1 MKKWVILIGTIAV
14 FSIGGYLLL
23 SFYAVKWVQPQL
35 RRMLGPGFAVAEIK
49 VKLTH
54 LSISGIRYEGL
65 HTRTKYFQ
73 AEEVRVYPSLLSLL
87 KGPLR
92 VREFMILQ
100 PSFYFYRSREGV
112 FTGPWAAIPEKEKE
126 IAEDGEKKGKG
137 PIAIRIDR
145 FRIEKGSVDFEDRKT
160 GEPPAQIKLRELDL
174 EIKDIYFPLISGHSH
189 IVSKGKVEGKKREG
203 DTEFVGWID
212 FKTMDMKT
220 SLKVRKIEL
229 KTLEPY
235 YRKRVSAEIHSGYM
249 NVEAKIT
256 LEERMIDALGK
267 LELTDLHIKEGE
279 GTVFWIPAKTL
290 IPLLQKRGD
299 RIEAQFH
306 MKGDMDDPQ
315 FNLQETFLIRTGIAL
330 AEGLGFPIKVVGKGI
345 PEGAVKGDWGL
356 VEELKSVEKR
366 LKKKEEKQ
374 R

>member
-1 MKKWVILIGTIAV
+1 MKKWVILTGTIAV
-14 FSIGGYLLL
+14 FSVAGYLLL

-35 RRMLGPGFAVAEIK
+35 RRMLGPGFTVAEIK

-54 LSISGIRYEGL
+54 LSIRGIRYEGL

-73 AEEVRVYPSLLSLL
+73 GEEVRVYPSLLSLL
-87 KGPLR
+87 RGPLR
-92 VREFMILQ
+92 VREFVILR

-112 FTGPWAAIPEKEKE
+112 FTGPWTAIPEKEKE
-126 IAEDGEKKGKG
+126 IAEDGEKKGKR

-145 FRIEKGSVDFEDRKT
+145 FRIEKGSVNFEDRKT
-160 GEPPAQIKLRELDL
+160 GEPPAKIKLRELDL
-174 EIKDIYFPLISGHSH
+174 EIKDIYFPLISGHSP
-189 IVSKGKVEGKKREG
+189 IVSKGKVEGKKGEG

-212 FKTMDMKT
+212 FKTMDMET

-235 YRKRVSAEIHSGYM
+235 YRKRVSAEIDSGYM
-249 NVEAKIT
+249 NMEAKIT
-256 LEERMIDALGK
+256 LKERMIDAPGK
-267 LELTDLHIKEGE
+267 LELTDLHIRE
-279 GTVFWIPAKTL
+279 GTVFWIPTKTL

-306 MKGDMDDPQ
+306 MKGNMDDPQ

-330 AEGLGFPIKVVGKGI
+330 AEGLGFPIKVVGEEI
-345 PEGAVKGDWGL
+345 PEGAMKGD
-356 VEELKSVEKR
+356 
-366 LKKKEEKQ
+366 
-374 R
+374 